1 MVLQYVLVAVAI
13 AIVMGLLI
21 PYIRKRYIDKD
32 DDKEVL
38 TCPICKNKYPK
49 QIASCPKC
57 GLGGR

>member
-1 MVLQYVLVAVAI
+1 MAGLAKWADYAYLL
-13 AIVMGLLI
+13 MGLLI

-49 QIASCPKC
+49 QIGSCLKC
-57 GLGGR
+57 GLGR

>member
-1 MVLQYVLVAVAI
+1 MQYVLVAVAI

-21 PYIRKRYIDKD
+21 PYIRKLSYIDKD

-49 QIASCPKC
+49 QIGSCLKC